1 LPPPQTWRGRVYL
14 QRHLLLRRLCQ
25 LGVLL
30 AFVGTVRWG
39 WTLAGTPLLRG
50 DLSASTL
57 FGVVPL
63 ADPFAVLQILFTRHP
78 LELQVL
84 LGAVVVLAFYAV
96 VGGRSFC
103 AWVCPVNVV
112 TDLSAWLRK
121 RWSLQAN
128 VRLPLRLRYAVLGLS
143 LVVSAIAG
151 VAAFEWVS
159 PIGILQRGLLY
170 GMGAGWVAVALL
182 FVFDLT
188 VSKHAWCGRLCPLGA
203 FYALLG
209 PAAQVRVKFDP
220 DTCTHCGNCAAVCP
234 EPQVLDLKQAARL
247 RLVASGECTNCG
259 GCIPVCPEDSLRF
272 GLRATNP

>member
-1 LPPPQTWRGRVYL
+1 LRLRRYV
-14 QRHLLLRRLCQ
+14 LLRRFSQ
-25 LGVLL
+25 AAVLL

-39 WTLAGTPLLRG
+39 WTVAGAPLLRG

-57 FGVVPL
+57 LGVVPL
-63 ADPFAVLQILFTRHP
+63 ADPFAVLQILLTRHP

-84 LGAVVVLAFYAV
+84 LGAGMVLAFYAV

-103 AWVCPVNVV
+103 AWVCPINVV
-112 TDLSAWLRK
+112 TDLSTWLCR
-121 RWSLQAN
+121 RLPLPAA
-128 VRLPLRLRYAVLGLS
+128 VRLPSRLRYAVLGLS
-143 LVVSAIAG
+143 LGLSAIAG

-170 GMGAGWVAVALL
+170 GMGAGWVAVAVLFLL
-182 FVFDLT
+182 DLT

-209 PAAQVRVKFDP
+209 PLAQVRVKFDP

-234 EPQVLDLKQAARL
+234 EPQVLDLKQAAAL
-247 RLVASGECTNCG
+247 RLIASGECTNCG
-259 GCIPVCPEDSLRF
+259 GCIPVCPEGSLRF
-272 GLRATNP
+272 GLRKSKMSSVSP